1 MIFSTQV
8 NKNETCFIR
17 FFNGAAGAG
26 SAEIFV
32 NDELLVEN
40 LGHGEFSPFHRAR
53 PGAYK
58 IEVHISPQEVISD
71 LMSFMEDMSYTIA
84 LAGNAEH
91 MSFAV
96 IPLDLRKD
104 IKLPNIHF
112 ANVIP
117 FDTVVDID
125 INGRP
130 AAEGLMY
137 KEVSEDIRIDPGNHS
152 IAVYDSYNQKIIED
166 GLRIAGGKSYLGMIA
181 GTIED
186 PENLPG
192 LYVAE
197 DMPLS

>member
-8 NKNETCFIR
+8 NKSETCFIR
-17 FFNGAAGAG
+17 FFNGAADAD

-40 LGHGEFSPFHRAR
+40 LGHGKFSPFHRAV

-58 IEVHISPQEVISD
+58 IEVRITPQESVSE
-71 LMSFMEDMSYTIA
+71 LMSFMEDVSYTIA
-84 LAGNAEH
+84 LTGNAEH

-104 IKLPNIHF
+104 IKLPNIRF

-125 INGRP
+125 INGRS

-137 KEVSEDIRIDPGNHS
+137 KEVSEDVNIEPGNHS
-152 IAVYDSYNQKIIED
+152 VAVYDSYNEKIIED
-166 GLRIAGGKSYLGMIA
+166 GLTIAAGKNYLGMIS
-181 GTIED
+181 GVIED
-186 PENLPG
+186 PQNLPG